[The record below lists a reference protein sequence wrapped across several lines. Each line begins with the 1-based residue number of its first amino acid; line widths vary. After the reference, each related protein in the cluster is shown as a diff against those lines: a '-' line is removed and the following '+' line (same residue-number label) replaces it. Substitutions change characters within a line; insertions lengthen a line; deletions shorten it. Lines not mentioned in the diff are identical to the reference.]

1 MKKGIGDT
9 IRCKVIM
16 EKETSF
22 DPDIFDAVEFDD
34 LESVKMYWR
43 NGINVDYQDLNGMTL
58 LMYAVSYDHIAIIE
72 YLLSKNPDLGLRASS
87 KSRHPSLFSDGLLY
101 HQRLLIAA
109 QRTVMK

>member
-1 MKKGIGDT
+1 
-9 IRCKVIM
+9 M

-72 YLLSKNPDLGLRASS
+72 YLLSKNPDLGLRDQTGASVFDKVKS
-87 KSRHPSLFSDGLLY
+87 KEVLFLL
-101 HQRLLIAA
+101 QEKR
-109 QRTVMK
+109 